1 MVFIPQIQRVKART
15 GNNGSRIQAQAL
27 LDTGSLVGDF
37 ISQNLCLSLNA
48 LHLCYTSL
56 IPLVVC
62 SGLDGTC
69 HSNNSAIDIGNNFK
83 SINNVCHTIYLTV
96 RVKQSSLI
104 DLIIGRVSL
113 NKYSFYKLTPF
124 AFGIS
129 EEHELT
135 SSVSVDC
142 STCDDLPDVEPLLS
156 QRFTTILSWEYR
168 SP

>member
-1 MVFIPQIQRVKART
+1 MDQDGGKSIESNIHNIGDDFNVLHTNKVVQHNVHSDILQTKNVSHDIYVNDLNCSITQTSPPKNIPTTKFLSVMVFIPQIQTDKVRT

-69 HSNNSAIDIGNNFK
+69 YSNNTVIDIG
-83 SINNVCHTIYLTV
+83 INNVCHTIYLTV
-96 RVKQSSLI
+96 RVKQ
-104 DLIIGRVSL
+104 
-113 NKYSFYKLTPF
+113 
-124 AFGIS
+124 
-129 EEHELT
+129 
-135 SSVSVDC
+135 
-142 STCDDLPDVEPLLS
+142 
-156 QRFTTILSWEYR
+156 
-168 SP
+168 

>member
-69 HSNNSAIDIGNNFK
+69 YSNNTEIDIGINFK
-83 SINNVCHTIYLTV
+83 SINNVCHTIIYLTV

-104 DLIIGRVSL
+104 DLIIGRVS
-113 NKYSFYKLTPF
+113 
-124 AFGIS
+124 
-129 EEHELT
+129 
-135 SSVSVDC
+135 
-142 STCDDLPDVEPLLS
+142 
-156 QRFTTILSWEYR
+156 
-168 SP
+168 

>member
-1 MVFIPQIQRVKART
+1 M
-15 GNNGSRIQAQAL
+15 
-27 LDTGSLVGDF
+27 
-37 ISQNLCLSLNA
+37 LSLYA
-48 LHLCYTSL
+48 LHLCYISL

-69 HSNNSAIDIGNNFK
+69 YSNNTVIDIGINFK

-96 RVKQSSLI
+96 RVKRSSLI

-129 EEHELT
+129 EEHKVT
-135 SSVSVDC
+135 Q
-142 STCDDLPDVEPLLS
+142 VERREGEGKVRGFFIRCISFMKEILFMKENPLVT
-156 QRFTTILSWEYR
+156 FE
-168 SP
+168 